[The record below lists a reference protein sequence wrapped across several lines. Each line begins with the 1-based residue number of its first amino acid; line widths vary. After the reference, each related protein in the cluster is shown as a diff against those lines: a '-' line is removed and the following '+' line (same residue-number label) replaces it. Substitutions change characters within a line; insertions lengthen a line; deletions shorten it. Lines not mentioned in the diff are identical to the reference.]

1 MFKKG
6 FFIAF
11 TLLLVLI
18 ALSGCS
24 SSLSNGSYAGILMA
38 NEKEYYWQGDI
49 KDNEFTLGDKIG
61 EVQKKV
67 EKEVKTKENFSSNFL
82 EVGEEI
88 YSSNED
94 SKVIIVKRKNGSLEK
109 MTEEDY
115 YKNE

>member
-6 FFIAF
+6 FFIAL

-18 ALSGCS
+18 VLNGCS
-24 SSLSNGSYAGILMA
+24 SSSSNGSYAGILMV

-49 KDNEFTLGDKIG
+49 KDNEFTLGEKIG

-67 EKEVKTKENFSSNFL
+67 EKEVKPNENFSSNFL
-82 EVGEEI
+82 EVDEEI

-94 SKVIIVKRKNGSLEK
+94 RKVIIVKRENGSLEK

-115 YKNE
+115 FKSE